1 MRSWL
6 RRQPACFAHFDLNI
20 CQLQILGGKYER
32 SRTGQLARV
41 VLVAEA
47 EDGDWGLVPLP
58 PTEAHTHLLPFPLGW
73 FLSFILCGCFLC
85 FWGWLFINIVSL
97 HPPSHRGPHPLA
109 IIPSRLV
116 FRKLFLLAPQYID
129 CSSCWGPLPISHKP
143 NCTKTKTKTQKHRN
157 LGMIGNPAQQ
167 SEAPTHYHTDP
178 PPTLP

>member
-58 PTEAHTHLLPFPLGW
+58 PTEAHTHLLSFPAGW
-73 FLSFILCGCFLC
+73 FFENCFC
-85 FWGWLFINIVSL
+85 
-97 HPPSHRGPHPLA
+97 
-109 IIPSRLV
+109 
-116 FRKLFLLAPQYID
+116 
-129 CSSCWGPLPISHKP
+129 
-143 NCTKTKTKTQKHRN
+143 
-157 LGMIGNPAQQ
+157 
-167 SEAPTHYHTDP
+167 
-178 PPTLP
+178 